1 MDIGGWKISR
11 FGTYRSPD
19 AIYGSV
25 VADPAQK
32 IVAVYQH
39 CCLIQQITI
48 ARYDGALPQRITRE
62 RLPLFT
68 FAGFRLG
75 EPLNHVIDAFG
86 MPISKANDL
95 YTYVGPLPDSAQGCS
110 REFEFK
116 FLARR
121 LRAVT
126 ITQGC

>member
-1 MDIGGWKISR
+1 VDIGGWKISR

-32 IVAVYQH
+32 IVAVYSALLLNTANNE
-39 CCLIQQITI
+39 CTV
-48 ARYDGALPQRITRE
+48 RSLPQRITRE

-95 YTYVGPLPDSAQGCS
+95 YYV
-110 REFEFK
+110 
-116 FLARR
+116 RR
-121 LRAVT
+121 PFT
-126 ITQGC
+126 